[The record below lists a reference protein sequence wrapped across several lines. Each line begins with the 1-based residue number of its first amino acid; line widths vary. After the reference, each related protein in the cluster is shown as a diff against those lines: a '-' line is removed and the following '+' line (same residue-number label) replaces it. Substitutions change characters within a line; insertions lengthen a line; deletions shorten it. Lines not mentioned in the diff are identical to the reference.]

1 MTDFLNNIQNA
12 RIHIKELQE
21 AIDNNL
27 RKICTLESQVEEL
40 FKIRQSSTIPIKGIS
55 KINFV
60 PINQIQYFKANQ
72 SYTNVITERHN
83 IILAT
88 KSIREFET
96 LLGDYFFF
104 KINKRVLINTHKIHL
119 FDKKNNIIIMAD
131 NSSFELV
138 RRRRLDF
145 LSLVTHAFLM
155 NLYII
160 ISKN

>member
-27 RKICTLESQVEEL
+27 QKICLLESQVQEL
-40 FKIRQSSTIPIKGIS
+40 LKIRQSSTIPIKGIS

-72 SYTNVITERHN
+72 SYTNVITERHD

-88 KSIREFET
+88 KSIREFEA
-96 LLGDYFFF
+96 LLDDFFFF
-104 KINKRVLINTHKIHL
+104 KINKSVLINTHKIHS
-119 FDKKNNIIIMAD
+119 FDKKSNQIIMNNND
-131 NSSFELV
+131 SFEIS
-138 RRRRLDF
+138 RRRKCDF
-145 LSLVTHAFLM
+145 LSVIDTIL
-155 NLYII
+155 
-160 ISKN
+160 K

>member
-27 RKICTLESQVEEL
+27 QKICLLESQVQEL
-40 FKIRQSSTIPIKGIS
+40 LKIRQSSTIPIKGIS

-72 SYTNVITERHN
+72 SYTNVITERHD

-88 KSIREFET
+88 KSIREFEA
-96 LLGDYFFF
+96 LLDDFFFF
-104 KINKRVLINTHKIHL
+104 KINKSVLINTHKIHS
-119 FDKKNNIIIMAD
+119 FDKKSNQIIMNNND
-131 NSSFELV
+131 SFEIS
-138 RRRRLDF
+138 RRRKCDF
-145 LSLVTHAFLM
+145 LSVIDSIL
-155 NLYII
+155 
-160 ISKN
+160 K

>member
-27 RKICTLESQVEEL
+27 QKICLLESQVQEL
-40 FKIRQSSTIPIKGIS
+40 LKIRQSSTIPIKGIS

-88 KSIREFET
+88 KSIREFEA
-96 LLGDYFFF
+96 LLDDYFFF
-104 KINKRVLINTHKIHL
+104 KINKSVLINTHKIHS
-119 FDKKNNIIIMAD
+119 FSKKSNQIIMNNND
-131 NSSFELV
+131 SFEIS
-138 RRRRLDF
+138 RRRKCEF
-145 LSLVTHAFLM
+145 LSVIDRIL
-155 NLYII
+155 
-160 ISKN
+160 K

>member
-27 RKICTLESQVEEL
+27 QKICLLESQVQEL
-40 FKIRQSSTIPIKGIS
+40 LKIRQSSTIPIKGIS

-72 SYTNVITERHN
+72 SYTNVITERHD

-88 KSIREFET
+88 KSIREFEA
-96 LLGDYFFF
+96 LLDDYFFF
-104 KINKRVLINTHKIHL
+104 KINKSVLINTHKIYS
-119 FDKKNNIIIMAD
+119 FDKKSNQIIMNNND
-131 NSSFELV
+131 SFEIS
-138 RRRRLDF
+138 RRRKCDF
-145 LSLVTHAFLM
+145 LSVIYSIL
-155 NLYII
+155 
-160 ISKN
+160 K